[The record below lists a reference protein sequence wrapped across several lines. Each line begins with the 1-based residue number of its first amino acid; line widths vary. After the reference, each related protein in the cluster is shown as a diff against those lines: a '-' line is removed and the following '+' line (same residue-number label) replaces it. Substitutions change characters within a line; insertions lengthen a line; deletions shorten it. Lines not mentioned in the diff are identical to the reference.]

1 MPGPREPATALGRAV
16 EASARAAR
24 TGFDW
29 PGPTEVLRK
38 LEEEAGELGRA
49 LAADDAAAVEEELG
63 DLLFAAANLA
73 RKLGVGPEAA
83 LEAATDKFQRR
94 FERLQVL
101 RQERGLGGPGPG
113 GVDLDA
119 LEGLWAEVKRQER
132 EGRG

>member
-1 MPGPREPATALGRAV
+1 MTALERAV
-16 EASARAAR
+16 EVSERAAR

-29 PGPTEVLRK
+29 PGPSEVLRK

-49 LAADDAAAVEEELG
+49 VAAGDPAAVAEELG

-94 FERLQVL
+94 FERLQAL
-101 RQERGLGGPGPG
+101 RRARGLGSGSPGPG
-113 GVDLDA
+113 LEA
-119 LEGLWAEVKRQER
+119 LEGLWVEVKRLER
-132 EGRG
+132 EGRGG